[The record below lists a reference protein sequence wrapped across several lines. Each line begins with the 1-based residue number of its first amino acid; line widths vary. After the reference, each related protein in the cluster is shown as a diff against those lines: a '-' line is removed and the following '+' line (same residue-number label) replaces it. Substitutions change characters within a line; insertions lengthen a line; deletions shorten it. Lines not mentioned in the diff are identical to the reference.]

1 MVAFLVAEALG
12 NKLSSYLAENQV
24 QSVLKAYEFAEQC
37 HKGQL
42 RQSGEPYI
50 THPLAVAII
59 LADMHL
65 DHEGLMA
72 ALLHDVLEDT
82 HINKKE
88 LIDHFGS
95 TVAELVDGVSKLSE
109 IEFTSKAERQA
120 ESFQK
125 MTLAMSK
132 DIRVLLIKAS

>member
-1 MVAFLVAEALG
+1 LVAFLVAEALG
-12 NKLSSYLAENQV
+12 KKLSSYLAENQV
-24 QSVLKAYEFAEQC
+24 QNVLKAYEFAEQC

-59 LADMHL
+59 LADMRL

-88 LIDHFGS
+88 LAGHFGK

-125 MTLAMSK
+125 MT
-132 DIRVLLIKAS
+132 